1 MQKHFYLYFFQVYT
15 YRPKQYRQDILPFQ
29 AAYINHKASS
39 SFQLGF
45 EQILVL
51 SLLTFK
57 EMALFLTN
65 PFSFFQ
71 LMIFLPPQQV

>member
-1 MQKHFYLYFFQVYT
+1 MYT
-15 YRPKQYRQDILPFQ
+15 DRPKQYPQDILPFQ
-29 AAYINHKASS
+29 AAYINHKALS

-45 EQILVL
+45 EKILVL

-71 LMIFLPPQQV
+71 LMIFLPPKQV